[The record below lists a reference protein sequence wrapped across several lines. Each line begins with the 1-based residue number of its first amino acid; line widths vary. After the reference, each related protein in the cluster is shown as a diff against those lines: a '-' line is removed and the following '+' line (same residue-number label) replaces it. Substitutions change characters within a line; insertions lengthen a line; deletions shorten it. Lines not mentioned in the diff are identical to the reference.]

1 MYHICV
7 KNCAIANSA
16 YTELYRKFVLCKEKL
31 NIETISYFKLQS
43 KELSRQEQLFL
54 KIQNIVGKYLQRSP
68 VSIGQQV
75 SCNFCIFRYFQN
87 SHSSEQIAIILCVKE
102 GYGRNLNFSV
112 EYIEFVSELFAFV
125 LRIFQQKSAEKGT
138 QFLEI
143 GGIGS
148 DGQQYLS
155 Y

>member
-1 MYHICV
+1 M
-7 KNCAIANSA
+7 
-16 YTELYRKFVLCKEKL
+16 
-31 NIETISYFKLQS
+31 
-43 KELSRQEQLFL
+43 
-54 KIQNIVGKYLQRSP
+54 
-68 VSIGQQV
+68 
-75 SCNFCIFRYFQN
+75 NFF
-87 SHSSEQIAIILCVKE
+87 
-102 GYGRNLNFSV
+102 V

-125 LRIFQQKSAEKGT
+125 LRIFQEKFAEKGT